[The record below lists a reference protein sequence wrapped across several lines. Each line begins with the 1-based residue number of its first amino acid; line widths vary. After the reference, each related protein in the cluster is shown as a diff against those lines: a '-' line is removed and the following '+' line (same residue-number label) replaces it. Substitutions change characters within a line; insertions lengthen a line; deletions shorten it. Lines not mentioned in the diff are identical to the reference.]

1 MIRFSAQF
9 FPPVVRRYCAA
20 AARRL
25 KARRALRAQALALLL
40 VLAAAGGYGAALLQA
55 PGDYPG
61 AAAALRAYLGDLEEI
76 RRSREIESSLLI
88 RKVAALSARLARIE
102 ALGNRITEDYGMDSA
117 EFNFPDAPGIGGITP
132 SPAPAA
138 VASLEAGVRSSEL
151 KLSLIEDH
159 IRTHDLSE
167 DMVPFGWP
175 VKRALISSGYGMR
188 LSPFSGK
195 REFHAGIDIV
205 GRVGDPVRSLASGV
219 VQRTADLPHYGKL
232 VEISHAD
239 GYATRYAHNS
249 EIVVAEGDVVKKGQV
264 IAKLGN
270 TGRSTG
276 PHLHLEILKD
286 SRRLNP
292 RPFLRGSRR

>member
-1 MIRFSAQF
+1 MSRFSPQS
-9 FPPVVRRYCAA
+9 FPSDVRHYCAA

-25 KARRALRAQALALLL
+25 KAPGAVRAQALLLL
-40 VLAAAGGYGAALLQA
+40 LALAAAGGYGAALLQA

-76 RRSREIESSLLI
+76 KRSREIESSLLI
-88 RKVAALSARLARIE
+88 RKVAVLSARIARIE
-102 ALGNRITEDYGMDSA
+102 ALGNRIIEDYGMDSA
-117 EFNFPDAPGIGGITP
+117 EFNFPEAPGVGGLTP
-132 SPAPAA
+132 AGAPAA
-138 VASLEAGVRSSEL
+138 VAGLEAGARASEL
-151 KLSLIEDH
+151 KLSLLEDH
-159 IRTHDLSE
+159 IRTRDLSA

-175 VKRALISSGYGMR
+175 VKRALISSGYGTR
-188 LSPFSGK
+188 LSPFTGK

-205 GRVGDPVRSLASGV
+205 GRIGDPVRSLASGV
-219 VQRTADLPHYGKL
+219 VQRTDDLPHYGKL

>member
-1 MIRFSAQF
+1 MSRFSPQSF
-9 FPPVVRRYCAA
+9 SLGVRRYCAA

-25 KARRALRAQALALLL
+25 KAPGALRAQALALLL
-40 VLAAAGGYGAALLQA
+40 ALAAAGGYGAALLQA

-76 RRSREIESSLLI
+76 KRSREIESSLLI
-88 RKVAALSARLARIE
+88 RKVAVLSARIARIE
-102 ALGNRITEDYGMDSA
+102 ALGNRIIEDYGMDSA
-117 EFNFPDAPGIGGITP
+117 EFNFPEAPGVGGLTP
-132 SPAPAA
+132 AEAPAA
-138 VASLEAGVRSSEL
+138 VAGLEAGARASEL
-151 KLSLIEDH
+151 KLSLLEDH
-159 IRTHDLSE
+159 IRTRDLSA
-167 DMVPFGWP
+167 DMVPLGWP
-175 VKRALISSGYGMR
+175 VKRALISSGYGTR
-188 LSPFSGK
+188 LSPFTGK

-219 VQRTADLPHYGKL
+219 VQRTDDLPHYGKL